1 MYGNNNPYFQ
11 PRYLNMNIGQQIG
24 QQMPQFVPQQPQM
37 QNIQSI
43 TPQPIVTGLQ
53 GKIVESA
60 DMVKTTEIPFDGSV
74 SYFPLVNGSSI
85 FTKQLQADGT
95 IKNIEYRPFFEEEN
109 KQRDEE
115 SITYLTVE
123 DLNEAISNIDLS
135 GFEDLKN
142 EMKELRKEINSIKE
156 SKKIEIERFS
166 KDIKKKKS
174 E

>member
-1 MYGNNNPYFQ
+1 MYGNNPYFQ
-11 PRYLNMNIGQQIG
+11 PRYTNMSNGQQIG
-24 QQMPQFVPQQPQM
+24 QQMPQYMVQQPQM

-43 TPQPIVTGLQ
+43 TPQPMMTGLQ

-95 IKNIEYRPFFEEEN
+95 IKSIEYRPFFEEEN
-109 KQRDEE
+109 KQRDGET
-115 SITYLTVE
+115 ITYLTVE

-156 SKKIEIERFS
+156 TKTIEVEKYP
-166 KDIKKKKS
+166 KDVKRKKS